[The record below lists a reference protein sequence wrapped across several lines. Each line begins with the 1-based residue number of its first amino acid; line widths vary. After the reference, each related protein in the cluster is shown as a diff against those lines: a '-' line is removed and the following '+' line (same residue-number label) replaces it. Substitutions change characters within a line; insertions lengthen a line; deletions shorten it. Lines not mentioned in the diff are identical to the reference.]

1 MSIADEMIRQQQ
13 DIEATRGDWEHHW
26 QEIAE
31 RVFPRAS
38 IFNQIESRGTKR
50 TERVFDSTPMLALER
65 FAAVLE
71 SMLTPRTQMW
81 HDLSSTNHELNEIRR
96 VKMWFDETRRILFE
110 QRYKTRSNFA
120 SQKHEGY
127 MQLGAFGT
135 GSMFIDAFDEGGI
148 RYRSIHLGET
158 YIAQNHQGLVDTYFR
173 KFRMTA
179 HEARSNPKWE
189 KTLPD
194 KIKNS
199 VSGQQYFDFLHC
211 VKPRKDADPFRRD
224 GLGMPWASYY
234 ICITDRSIL
243 SEGGYR
249 TFPYSIDR
257 YVTNVDETYGRSP
270 AMMVLADIK
279 MLNEMSKTDIRAVHK
294 LVDPPLLLH
303 NDGILGAGV
312 STVDMRPN
320 ALNFGA
326 VNADGKQLI
335 HPFQSGARVDIAES
349 KMEQRRKSI
358 NDAFLVTLFQI
369 LVENPR
375 MTATEALIRAQEK
388 GALLTPAMGRQ
399 QSESLGP
406 MIERELDVLQSQGL
420 IPPLPPEMIEANG
433 EYKIIYTSPLSR
445 LQRAEEVTGIQRT
458 FEMLTP
464 FAQVNPD
471 VFEVFNFDEIARISA
486 DVNGVPARA
495 LRSRDEVNQI
505 IQQKNQQE
513 QLAQLAATAQPTAS
527 AIKDV
532 AAAQALQNG

>member
-1 MSIADEMIRQQQ
+1 MNVVDQLIKQQQ
-13 DIEATRGDWEHHW
+13 DIEATRGDWEQHW

-38 IFNQIESRGTKR
+38 VFNQIESRGTKR

-81 HDLSSTNHELNEIRR
+81 HELTSTNDDLNKIKR
-96 VKMWFDETRRILFE
+96 VKEFFEELRRILFE
-110 QRYKTRSNFA
+110 QRYRTRSNFA
-120 SQKHEGY
+120 SQKHENY

-135 GSMFIDAFDEGGI
+135 ASIFIDAFSGGGI

-158 YIAQNHQGLVDTYFR
+158 FIAQNHQGLVDTYFR

-179 HEARSNPKWE
+179 HEAMSNPKWK
-189 KTLPD
+189 KTLPE
-194 KIKNS
+194 KITKS
-199 VSGQQYFDFLHC
+199 VNGQQYFDFLHC
-211 VKPRKDADPFRRD
+211 VKPRADTDPYRRD

-234 ICITDRSIL
+234 ISLTDRTLL
-243 SEGGYR
+243 SEGGFR

-279 MLNEMSKTDIRAVHK
+279 MINEMSKTDIRAVHK

-320 ALNFGA
+320 ALNYGA

-335 HPFQSGARVDIAES
+335 HPFQSNARVDIAES
-349 KMEQRRKSI
+349 KMDQRRKSI

-406 MIERELDVLQSQGL
+406 MIERELDVLNSQGL
-420 IPPLPPEMIEANG
+420 LPPAPPELIESRG
-433 EYKIIYTSPLSR
+433 EYRIIYTSPLSR

-471 VFEVFNFDEIARISA
+471 VFEVFDFDEVARITA
-486 DVNGVPARA
+486 DVNGVPSRA
-495 LRSRDEVNQI
+495 LRSPEEVKRIMAERNRQRNAD
-505 IQQKNQQE
+505 QF
-513 QLAQLAATAQPTAS
+513 AQAAQPTAA
-527 AIKDV
+527 AIKDI
-532 AAAQALQNG
+532 AQAQAIQNG